1 MQDPA
6 ADTIRDDAPAP
17 VVWLLGKTGA
27 GKSSLVRALT
37 GLDEIELG
45 SGFAPCTRSAVMFD
59 FPQDRPL
66 MRFLD
71 TRGLGEAGYD
81 AAEDLA
87 QCEARSHAILA
98 MARLDDPAQA
108 DLEAALREVRQR
120 QPGIRVI
127 VLHTAAAELPDDQ
140 SRFRAHAAMQARLE
154 RAAGGPL
161 PSLEM
166 SLGTGETRGL
176 EALCDLLGE
185 TMPEVAL
192 LLGGDEQVG
201 DGFEAVRGEV
211 LRYAGAAAAADLA
224 PLVAIAAVPGVQAAM
239 LRALARHHRVDWSR
253 ARAAEFA
260 AALGLGAALRYGAGY
275 ALRQAAKLVPI
286 AGQTLG
292 AAAAGAAS
300 FAATYALGR
309 AAHRWLAGAAAGAP
323 VPEAEL
329 RALYRE
335 ALRRAER
342 R

>member
-6 ADTIRDDAPAP
+6 SDTAPDDAPAP

-37 GLDEIELG
+37 GLNEIELG

-108 DLEAALREVRQR
+108 DLEAALREVRR
-120 QPGIRVI
+120 RKPGIRVI
-127 VLHTAAAELPDDQ
+127 VLHTAAAELPNDQ
-140 SRFRAHAAMQARLE
+140 SRFRARAAMQARLE
-154 RAAGGPL
+154 RAAGGTL
-161 PSLEM
+161 PSLEV
-166 SLGTGETRGL
+166 SLGTGEMHGL

-185 TMPEVAL
+185 TMPEVEL
-192 LLGGDEQVG
+192 LLGHDSQGD
-201 DGFEAVRGEV
+201 DGFAAVRGEV
-211 LRYAGAAAAADLA
+211 LRFAGAAAAADLV
-224 PLVAIAAVPGVQAAM
+224 PVVGIAAVPGVQAAM
-239 LRALARHHRVDWSR
+239 LRALARHHRADWSR
-253 ARAAEFA
+253 ASAAEFA
-260 AALGLGAALRYGAGY
+260 AALGLGAAMRYGASY
-275 ALRQAAKLVPI
+275 ALRQAAKLVPV

-292 AAAAGAAS
+292 AAVAGTAS

-323 VPEAEL
+323 VPEGEL